1 MRRLALVA
9 LLLAAAQAQAFPDRP
24 ITLVIPTAPGTAVDG
39 YARALGDHFT
49 RVLGQPVVIT
59 NRDGASGV
67 IGMRSVTQ
75 SAADGHTLA
84 IAPMVSLAVQ
94 PHMVANTGL
103 GPDAVAPVCGTNE
116 NIFGVV
122 VRADS
127 PVRDLPGLV
136 AEGRRRQLAFGSP
149 GPNSLP
155 QIAVWRVMRAT
166 GAEFVHAPYRGDA
179 PNLNDLMGGRLDF
192 SAVTVSS
199 AGELID
205 SGRLRLLAVFSARR
219 HPDYPAVPT
228 ARAQG
233 IDAEQLSQVGIYAPR
248 NTPASVLDQLEAACR
263 GGVEDA
269 QFRRVAA
276 AARVPVNF
284 MPRAAIAALL
294 QAEYDNFGRT
304 LRELGV
310 QPN

>member
-1 MRRLALVA
+1 MRHLVIAA
-9 LLLAAAQAQAFPDRP
+9 LLFTVSPANAFPDRP
-24 ITLVIPTAPGTAVDG
+24 ITMVIPTAPGTAVDG

-67 IGMRSVTQ
+67 IGMRSVAQ
-75 SAADGHTLA
+75 SAPDGHTLA

-103 GPDAVAPVCGTNE
+103 GPDAVEPVCGTNE
-116 NIFGVV
+116 NIFGIV

-127 PVRDLPGLV
+127 PIQHLPGLV
-136 AEGRRRQLAFGSP
+136 IEGRRRQLAFGSP

-155 QIAVWRVMRAT
+155 QIAVWRVMRASSV
-166 GAEFVHAPYRGDA
+166 EFVHAPYRGDA

-199 AGELID
+199 AAELID

-228 ARAQG
+228 AREQG

-248 NTPASVLDQLEAACR
+248 GTPLAVLERLEAACR
-263 GGVEDA
+263 SGVDDA
-269 QFRRVAA
+269 QFRRITA
-276 AARVPVNF
+276 AARVTVNF

-294 QAEYDNFGRT
+294 NAEYANFGRV
-304 LRELGV
+304 LPELGV
-310 QPN
+310 RPN